1 MVLEI
6 RNTSIIQ
13 VTAKLELERYELDKG
28 LGQFNTDVKTLT
40 IQRCCKSLR
49 GPNTKVA
56 YHVTGTEGESLFCHS
71 QDGSSWTKY
80 QDFRKTSATASKKY
94 KNLISWGM
102 CAVFCVFIIC
112 DLARSK
118 QLGRV
123 QQSRLPDS
131 AGERRSKAS

>member
-56 YHVTGTEGESLFCHS
+56 YHVTGTVFVV
-71 QDGSSWTKY
+71 
-80 QDFRKTSATASKKY
+80 TAKMEALGPNIKILG
-94 KNLISWGM
+94 KHLQ
-102 CAVFCVFIIC
+102 
-112 DLARSK
+112 
-118 QLGRV
+118 QLLRNI
-123 QQSRLPDS
+123 
-131 AGERRSKAS
+131 KI